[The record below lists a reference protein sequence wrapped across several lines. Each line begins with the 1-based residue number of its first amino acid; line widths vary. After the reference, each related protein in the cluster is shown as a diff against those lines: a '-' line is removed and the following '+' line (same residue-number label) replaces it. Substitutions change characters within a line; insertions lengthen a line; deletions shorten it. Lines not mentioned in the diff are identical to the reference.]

1 MIKNIVHQIRNL
13 PIKWKLTLWSTTL
26 VFILFILYSTLQF
39 IVINKWTIDYEQK
52 QINRQVT
59 EIAAYY
65 QDKSDTLSIKTFENS
80 KDFLNNMID
89 KHQMIRVI
97 GMDGKPIVTVS
108 RDFNETWIKP
118 KQVLQDEL
126 FIKRHV
132 EDRILVK
139 RIPIQTKR
147 VHWHD

>member
-1 MIKNIVHQIRNL
+1 MEIN
-13 PIKWKLTLWSTTL
+13 TFTTL

-126 FIKRHV
+126 FIK
-132 EDRILVK
+132 DM
-139 RIPIQTKR
+139 
-147 VHWHD
+147 